1 MARMHARRANRSAEW
16 DEEPAARPPKSSSR
30 GLSNSGSL
38 RGSLDAREFDDCEPA
53 SPQMSRPMSHRS
65 ASGRRGQQDDC
76 FGMPPSM
83 PAPPGGAGERP
94 VSRDTRRFC
103 SDDSLSGSSSRV
115 RGPATA
121 RAARKEAGTSKEA
134 ENQTDE
140 ALPPGLA
147 NASFGKLQE
156 IIAQEISKGEGSA
169 SVFEEPGPLLEMDD
183 ELRRR
188 KEEINRRREAEAQ
201 SREQARKQAR
211 LERQRADELR
221 RQQQAE
227 ELEREEQ
234 ERAMQIETK
243 KREEEQ
249 CYHEHTAAARIQAHF
264 RGMRSRGGSHVQTPA
279 LSVKDLKP
287 HQTPLSLRSTACSTP
302 EVTLLD

>member
-1 MARMHARRANRSAEW
+1 
-16 DEEPAARPPKSSSR
+16 
-30 GLSNSGSL
+30 
-38 RGSLDAREFDDCEPA
+38 
-53 SPQMSRPMSHRS
+53 
-65 ASGRRGQQDDC
+65 
-76 FGMPPSM
+76 M
-83 PAPPGGAGERP
+83 PAPPSERP

-103 SDDSLSGSSSRV
+103 SDDLGGSSSRV

-121 RAARKEAGTSKEA
+121 RAARKESGASKEA
-134 ENQTDE
+134 ENRCDE
-140 ALPPGLA
+140 ELPPGLA

-156 IIAQEISKGEGSA
+156 IIAQEIQKGEGSS
-169 SVFEEPGPLLEMDD
+169 SVFAETGPLLEMDD

-227 ELEREEQ
+227 QLEREEQ

-249 CYHEHTAAARIQAHF
+249 CYQEHTAAAHIQSHF
-264 RGMRSRGGSHVQTPA
+264 RGMRSRRGSHVQTPA

-287 HQTPLSLRSTACSTP
+287 HQTPLSVRSTACSTP
-302 EVTLLD
+302 EATLLD